1 MADGYLIGRWQDWLV
16 RPFVIFHAE
25 RATVGSPSGIEVSKT
40 GNEMAARTPAEVLA
54 ESRRNTSLLKR
65 QRVLDTIRLML
76 DGGEPISF
84 AAVARAAN
92 ESNWL
97 VYAEGVREHVQTAIQ
112 RQEQTAVTTAVQGR
126 RAGPAS
132 LHADL
137 AMAMAR
143 EEIKELRA
151 ERDQFR
157 GAMRQQ
163 LGHQL
168 DQISS
173 RKLTE
178 RITELTEANRKL
190 EHELAQLR
198 PLIDHVQELERDLAA
213 TRTSLRQMIRERALE
228 PGPNGS

>member
-1 MADGYLIGRWQDWLV
+1 
-16 RPFVIFHAE
+16 
-25 RATVGSPSGIEVSKT
+25 
-40 GNEMAARTPAEVLA
+40 MAARTPAEVLA

-76 DGGEPISF
+76 DDGEPISF

-92 ESNWL
+92 VSTWL

-112 RQEQTAVTTAVQGR
+112 RQEKTPVTAAPQGR
-126 RAGPAS
+126 RAGPTS

-137 AMAMAR
+137 AMAR

-151 ERDQFR
+151 ERDQLR
-157 GAMRQQ
+157 DAMRQQ

-168 DQISS
+168 DQISN

-190 EHELAQLR
+190 EHELVQLR

-228 PGPNGS
+228 PGPNGPEDHA

>member
-1 MADGYLIGRWQDWLV
+1 
-16 RPFVIFHAE
+16 
-25 RATVGSPSGIEVSKT
+25 
-40 GNEMAARTPAEVLA
+40 MAARTPAEVLA
-54 ESRRNTSLLKR
+54 EFRRNISLLKR
-65 QRVLDTIRLML
+65 QRVLDAIRLML

-92 ESNWL
+92 VSTWL
-97 VYAEGVREHVQTAIQ
+97 VYAEGVREHVQAAIQ
-112 RQEQTAVTTAVQGR
+112 KQEQTPVTAAVQGR

-132 LHADL
+132 LRADL
-137 AMAMAR
+137 AMAR

-151 ERDQFR
+151 ERDQLR

-178 RITELTEANRKL
+178 RITELTVANRKL
-190 EHELAQLR
+190 EHELAKLW
-198 PLIDHVQELERDLAA
+198 PLADHVLELERDLAA
-213 TRTSLRQMIRERALE
+213 TRTSLRQIIRELALE
-228 PGPNGS
+228 PGQNGPESHA